1 MNYTKVPDIIST
13 KDLDYLQDA
22 FNWQYGAYKN
32 TVDAYCNI
40 NDKNL
45 IKVLEKGSKM
55 FYQHMNEI
63 LIILKGGNNENN
75 K

>member
-1 MNYTKVPDIIST
+1 MNYTNVPDIIST

-22 FNWQYGAYKN
+22 FNWLYGAYKN
-32 TVDAYCNI
+32 TVDAISNT

-55 FYQHMNEI
+55 FYQHMNEM
-63 LIILKGGNNENN
+63 LIILKGGNNEN